1 MIVLDTH
8 AVIWLLMAPDRIS
21 PAAGRAIRAA
31 RFSGEALG
39 CSPVSFFE
47 IADAVRRDRLH
58 LYTSI
63 EEFIAAI
70 QKWLIAIP
78 LTAEIAIC
86 AGALPDTFHGD
97 PMDRI
102 IAATAVAGG
111 HTLITRD
118 ERIRRAKACKT
129 IW

>member
-1 MIVLDTH
+1 M
-8 AVIWLLMAPDRIS
+8 
-21 PAAGRAIRAA
+21 
-31 RFSGEALG
+31 
-39 CSPVSFFE
+39 
-47 IADAVRRDRLH
+47 RRDRLH